1 VSSVLNKPTLFSNTG
16 ICHGPRLGY
25 TIDPDVIKAVT
36 NEPAL
41 ANLILK
47 TITVLLILHPIA
59 AGLAFLTLLPV
70 VASCCVYHPAP
81 WIISLVLSIMSGL
94 VSSIVFAADL
104 ALVIVARRQLKRD
117 SAVNI
122 TISFGNGVWMVLVG
136 MVFTWIAMILLSA
149 RVCNCCGTRR

>member
-1 VSSVLNKPTLFSNTG
+1 VLNKPTLFRNTG
-16 ICHGPRLGY
+16 ECVGPRLGY
-25 TIDPDVIKAVT
+25 TIDPEIIRAVT
-36 NEPAL
+36 NEPGL

-47 TITVLLILHPIA
+47 TITVLLISHPIA

-94 VSSIVFAADL
+94 MSSIVFAADL
-104 ALVIVARRQLKRD
+104 ALVIVARHQLKRD

-122 TISFGNGVWMVLVG
+122 TIRFGNGVWMVLVG

-149 RVCNCCGTRR
+149 RVCNCCGNRG